1 MHLTE
6 DCQKKTE
13 YKTINK
19 SVCDGSIVVDP
30 YDNGK
35 EHTISSLVPSS
46 LTWETLVPV
55 NELLDSVYTFV
66 VTPIVAPDTIT
77 LAFLQSI
84 PDAMPTLVAGQAVD
98 VTGTVEAIQAYYD
111 AHPSDIVATVEKV
124 TWTDG
129 AGDLLTC
136 DATTHT
142 MSLLVEA
149 GCGFK
154 VPATLTFAV
163 TPATRQAGSKDV
175 VYVCAGD
182 SYTGWAKNPSK
193 AYAISDIPYTY
204 PEEANVDC
212 TTAIDT
218 LVVKAYVEPTWLT
231 EAELKALL
239 GWNLVAG
246 QALDTVGTADKVLAH
261 YENVDKSVA
270 PITGVDWTS
279 GYKATLDCEDTELSM
294 TLTITAGCNF
304 SKEIPVTFAVTPAT
318 RQAGSKDVVYVCAGD
333 SYTGWAKNPSKAY
346 AISDIPYTYPEEANV
361 DCTTA
366 IDTLVVKAYVEPT
379 WLTEAELKALLGWNL
394 VAGQALDTVGTADKV
409 LAHYENVDK
418 SVAPI
423 TGVDWTSG
431 YKATLD
437 CEDTELSMTLTITA
451 GCNFSKE
458 IPVTFA
464 VTPVERQKG
473 SKDVVYV
480 CPGATYT
487 GWDKNPSEV
496 YAVGGPYTYPAEAD
510 VDCATAI
517 DTLIVEEYAP
527 SAGLLT
533 EATICPGESMEW
545 NGYTYNEA
553 GEYTAIVDDEHGC
566 DRVDTLRLS
575 IPDPENTLSYDNL
588 PAVSKYG
595 HRLLVI
601 NLNAIDSIFGWEPAE
616 EDVQWFKVVGDV
628 DVALDALNGRG
639 DDVRVAT
646 GHYYTLPEGSVL
658 PDEYYALIEHAMVS
672 GECDEIMRTTIL
684 TSSVTSSTP
693 QLLPTVAR
701 PSSDIRLLNLNPSA
715 VTEIRVYTAAGEL
728 LNVYNSSSASEF
740 LFKTATLPGYYMVE
754 VQTDGDHVTLRYI
767 VK

>member
-1 MHLTE
+1 M
-6 DCQKKTE
+6 
-13 YKTINK
+13 
-19 SVCDGSIVVDP
+19 VDP

-98 VTGTVEAIQAYYD
+98 VTGTVEAIQAYYN
-111 AHPSDIVATVEKV
+111 AHPSDTVATVEKV

-182 SYTGWAKNPSK
+182 SYTGWAKNPSGE
-193 AYAISDIPYTY
+193 YAISDAPYTY
-204 PEEANVDC
+204 PAEADVDC

-218 LVVKAYVEPTWLT
+218 LVVKAYVAPTWLT

-246 QALDTVGTADKVLAH
+246 HALDTTGTADKVLAH
-261 YENVDKSVA
+261 YANVDKSVA

-279 GYKATLDCEDTELSM
+279 GVVDELTCDQENHAM
-294 TLTITAGCNF
+294 TLT
-304 SKEIPVTFAVTPAT
+304 
-318 RQAGSKDVVYVCAGD
+318 
-333 SYTGWAKNPSKAY
+333 
-346 AISDIPYTYPEEANV
+346 
-361 DCTTA
+361 
-366 IDTLVVKAYVEPT
+366 L
-379 WLTEAELKALLGWNL
+379 
-394 VAGQALDTVGTADKV
+394 
-409 LAHYENVDK
+409 
-418 SVAPI
+418 
-423 TGVDWTSG
+423 
-431 YKATLD
+431 
-437 CEDTELSMTLTITA
+437 TA

-487 GWDKNPSEV
+487 GWAKNPSEV

-601 NLNAIDSIFGWEPAE
+601 NLNAIDSIFGWQPAE

-740 LFKTATLPGYYMVE
+740 LFKTATMPGYYMVE

>member
-1 MHLTE
+1 MVE

-13 YKTINK
+13 YKTINR
-19 SVCDGSIVVDP
+19 SVCDGDTVVDP

-35 EHTISSLVPSS
+35 EHPISSLVPSS
-46 LTWETLVPV
+46 LTWETLVHV
-55 NELLDSVYTFV
+55 NELLDSVYIFV

-84 PDAMPTLVAGQAVD
+84 QGAMPTLVAGQAVD

-111 AHPSDIVATVEKV
+111 AHPSDTVAPVEKV

-129 AGDLLTC
+129 AGDILTC

-149 GCGFK
+149 GCRFK
-154 VPATLTFAV
+154 VPATLTFDV
-163 TPATRQAGSKDV
+163 TPVERQKGSKDV

-182 SYTGWAKNPSK
+182 SYTDWAKNPSQ
-193 AYAISDIPYTY
+193 AYAISDVPYTY

-218 LVVKAYVEPTWLT
+218 LVVQAYVEPTWLT

-246 QALDTVGTADKVLAH
+246 QALDTAGTAAKVLAH
-261 YENVDKSVA
+261 YANVDKSVA
-270 PITGVDWTS
+270 PITGVDWTA
-279 GYKATLDCEDTELSM
+279 GVVDALTCDQENHAM
-294 TLTITAGCNF
+294 TLTLTAGCNF

-318 RQAGSKDVVYVCAGD
+318 RQKGSKDVVYVCAGD
-333 SYTGWAKNPSKAY
+333 SYTDWAKNPSQAY
-346 AISDIPYTYPEEANV
+346 AISDVPYTYPEEANV

-366 IDTLVVKAYVEPT
+366 IDTLVVQAYVEPT

-394 VAGQALDTVGTADKV
+394 VAGQALDTAGTAAKV
-409 LAHYENVDK
+409 LAHYANVDK

-423 TGVDWTSG
+423 TGVDWTAG
-431 YKATLD
+431 VVDALTCD
-437 CEDTELSMTLTITA
+437 QENHAMTLTLTA

-487 GWDKNPSEV
+487 GWAKNPSEV

-639 DDVRVAT
+639 NDVRVAT

-728 LNVYNSSSASEF
+728 LNVYNSSAASEF

>member
-1 MHLTE
+1 M
-6 DCQKKTE
+6 
-13 YKTINK
+13 
-19 SVCDGSIVVDP
+19 
-30 YDNGK
+30 
-35 EHTISSLVPSS
+35 
-46 LTWETLVPV
+46 
-55 NELLDSVYTFV
+55 
-66 VTPIVAPDTIT
+66 
-77 LAFLQSI
+77 
-84 PDAMPTLVAGQAVD
+84 
-98 VTGTVEAIQAYYD
+98 
-111 AHPSDIVATVEKV
+111 
-124 TWTDG
+124 
-129 AGDLLTC
+129 
-136 DATTHT
+136 
-142 MSLLVEA
+142 
-149 GCGFK
+149 
-154 VPATLTFAV
+154 
-163 TPATRQAGSKDV
+163 

-182 SYTGWAKNPSK
+182 SYTDWAKNPSYE
-193 AYAISDIPYTY
+193 YAISDVPYTY
-204 PEEANVDC
+204 PAEADVDC

-218 LVVKAYVEPTWLT
+218 LVVQAYVEPTWLT

-246 QALDTVGTADKVLAH
+246 QALDTAGTAAKVLAH
-261 YENVDKSVA
+261 YANVDKSVA

-279 GYKATLDCEDTELSM
+279 GVVDALTCDQENHAM
-294 TLTITAGCNF
+294 TLT
-304 SKEIPVTFAVTPAT
+304 
-318 RQAGSKDVVYVCAGD
+318 
-333 SYTGWAKNPSKAY
+333 
-346 AISDIPYTYPEEANV
+346 
-361 DCTTA
+361 
-366 IDTLVVKAYVEPT
+366 L
-379 WLTEAELKALLGWNL
+379 
-394 VAGQALDTVGTADKV
+394 
-409 LAHYENVDK
+409 
-418 SVAPI
+418 
-423 TGVDWTSG
+423 
-431 YKATLD
+431 
-437 CEDTELSMTLTITA
+437 TA

-487 GWDKNPSEV
+487 GWAKNPSEV

-639 DDVRVAT
+639 NDVRVAT

-728 LNVYNSSSASEF
+728 LNVYNSSAASEF

>member
-1 MHLTE
+1 M
-6 DCQKKTE
+6 
-13 YKTINK
+13 
-19 SVCDGSIVVDP
+19 
-30 YDNGK
+30 
-35 EHTISSLVPSS
+35 
-46 LTWETLVPV
+46 
-55 NELLDSVYTFV
+55 
-66 VTPIVAPDTIT
+66 
-77 LAFLQSI
+77 
-84 PDAMPTLVAGQAVD
+84 
-98 VTGTVEAIQAYYD
+98 
-111 AHPSDIVATVEKV
+111 
-124 TWTDG
+124 
-129 AGDLLTC
+129 
-136 DATTHT
+136 
-142 MSLLVEA
+142 
-149 GCGFK
+149 
-154 VPATLTFAV
+154 
-163 TPATRQAGSKDV
+163 

-182 SYTGWAKNPSK
+182 SYTGWAKNPSEV
-193 AYAISDIPYTY
+193 YAISDIPYTY

-218 LVVKAYVEPTWLT
+218 LVVQAYVEPTWLT

-246 QALDTVGTADKVLAH
+246 QALDTAGTAAKVLAH
-261 YENVDKSVA
+261 YANVDKSVA
-270 PITGVDWTS
+270 PITGVDWTA
-279 GYKATLDCEDTELSM
+279 GVVDALTCDQENHAM
-294 TLTITAGCNF
+294 TLT
-304 SKEIPVTFAVTPAT
+304 
-318 RQAGSKDVVYVCAGD
+318 
-333 SYTGWAKNPSKAY
+333 
-346 AISDIPYTYPEEANV
+346 
-361 DCTTA
+361 
-366 IDTLVVKAYVEPT
+366 L
-379 WLTEAELKALLGWNL
+379 
-394 VAGQALDTVGTADKV
+394 
-409 LAHYENVDK
+409 
-418 SVAPI
+418 
-423 TGVDWTSG
+423 
-431 YKATLD
+431 
-437 CEDTELSMTLTITA
+437 TA

-487 GWDKNPSEV
+487 GWAKNPSEV

-601 NLNAIDSIFGWEPAE
+601 NLNAIDSIFGWKPAE

-639 DDVRVAT
+639 NDVRVAT

-728 LNVYNSSSASEF
+728 LNVYNSSAASEF